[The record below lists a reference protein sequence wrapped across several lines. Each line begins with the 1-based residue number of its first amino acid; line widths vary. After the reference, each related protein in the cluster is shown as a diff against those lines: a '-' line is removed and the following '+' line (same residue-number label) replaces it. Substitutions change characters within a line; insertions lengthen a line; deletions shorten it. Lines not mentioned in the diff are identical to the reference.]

1 MATSGWQNEQWI
13 HTIQAEIYFTGNV
26 HIDGITHSGNSL
38 RVWGTIAFCARGTS
52 GWSGWFNA
60 GVYAAAVNQPDGQIL
75 GNNSRLYVGS
85 DVYRAFDVTIS
96 GVSAS
101 TTSYS
106 FGVRYH
112 SEYFDKTLYWGLSFN
127 AGGSAPSTPVVTLVS
142 CEDTSAVIN
151 VSINSYGDP
160 STSNNRYI
168 EAAVLGGTGYS
179 APRRFQKVY
188 RETSADI
195 TVSNSSETDSTP
207 LTIRGNTQ
215 YKIGG
220 YASNTALSAY
230 TIGSTFITKPAR
242 PTIAAVDQGHG
253 QIDFT
258 VSHATEGAAETVV
271 EEYSTDGGAT
281 WNTITGSAFT
291 LNLASQTVVTVR
303 RGNSAGYMSETVTV
317 TPTFICGIYASVINK
332 TAAIK
337 KVYAPVNGEAKKVSK
352 IYASV
357 GGKTTLVFEDPS

>member
-13 HTIQAEIYFTGNV
+13 HTIQSEIYFNGNV

-96 GVSAS
+96 NVSAS

-112 SEYFDKTLYWGLSFN
+112 SEYFDKTLYWGLSFD
-127 AGGSAPSTPVVTLVS
+127 AGGTAPSTPVVTLVS

-151 VSINSYGDP
+151 VSISSYGSP

-188 RETSADI
+188 RETSSDI
-195 TVSNSSETDSTP
+195 SVTNSSETDATS

-220 YASNTALSAY
+220 YASNTTLSAY
-230 TIGSTFITKPAR
+230 TIGSTFITKPAH
-242 PTIAAVDQGHG
+242 PTITAIDQGHG
-253 QIDFT
+253 VIDFT
-258 VSHATEGAAETVV
+258 VSHATEGSADTVT
-271 EEYSTDGGAT
+271 EEYSTDGGTT
-281 WNTITGSAFT
+281 WTTITGSAFSLT
-291 LNLASQTVVTVR
+291 LASQTEVIVR
-303 RGNSAGYMSETVTV
+303 RGNTTGYMTETVTV
-317 TPTFICGIYASVINK
+317 TPTFACGVYASVINK

-337 KVYAPVNGEAKKVSK
+337 KVYASVGGEAKKVKK

-357 GGKTTLVFEDPS
+357 NGKTALTFEDPS